1 MLTVDRIILYDISAD
16 GGGKRRKRTT
26 LCRKRRRNCPGGYV
40 WEECLDPQYLD
51 GAYLEPS
58 SLWPSVQHLT
68 VLFCCSR
75 PQQEDRQEDI
85 EEWVLIT

>member
-1 MLTVDRIILYDISAD
+1 MVK
-16 GGGKRRKRTT
+16 GGNVLHCVEKGGEIVR
-26 LCRKRRRNCPGGYV
+26 GYV